1 MTTSISKFRKA
12 NRGFISELGSFANVC
27 KQLFAMKE
35 VQITVKVGGK
45 DTIVTMAQH
54 LESMGVTMPK
64 NKKGM
69 VAAIG
74 AAWDVSLINEDHS
87 MALYLDTK
95 QTDEE
100 DKVQYTRTITDKGE
114 VKFVAISQ
122 MERQSPEKWSMGLVL
137 EGLAQS
143 AAIEDAIAE
152 RLESANKCAKLLEG
166 DVYRADMVQ
175 LPEGGRKLTY
185 KLAKAATEAVPV
197 AKTTKAA
204 VKKANAA
211 KATKKAAAKKAAAK
225 KAA

>member
-1 MTTSISKFRKA
+1 MATLISNFRKA
-12 NRGFISELGSFANVC
+12 NRGFISEMGSFANVC
-27 KQLFAMKE
+27 KQLFAMKD
-35 VQITVKVGGK
+35 VQITIKVGGK
-45 DTIVTMAQH
+45 DVIVTMAQH
-54 LESMGVTMPK
+54 LESMGVTIPK

-74 AAWDVSLINEDHS
+74 AAWDVSLINENHS
-87 MALYLDTK
+87 MSLYLDTK

-100 DKVQYTRTITDKGE
+100 DKVQYTRMITKKGE

-143 AAIEDAIAE
+143 AAIEEAFTE
-152 RLESANKCAKLLEG
+152 RVESANKCAKLLEG

-185 KLAKAATEAVPV
+185 KLVKAATEAASV

-204 VKKANAA
+204 VKMANAA
-211 KATKKAAAKKAAAK
+211 KATKKTAAKKAAAK
-225 KAA
+225 KTA